1 MYLYCKLL
9 YNNIL
14 TISKYQKGYIGDLI
28 KRAGNFYLP
37 PFFLFRVILNKFPFC
52 VGRYQC
58 YLKCI

>member
-1 MYLYCKLL
+1 MYNVKYYCTTIYNTNLYSKLL

-37 PFFLFRVILNKFPFC
+37 IFFHLE
-52 VGRYQC
+52 
-58 YLKCI
+58 